1 MRVSALEVGEQV
13 GKGLGGLFD
22 GLRGGYIFGDGQG
35 LCRVVVC
42 HDVYCSIF
50 TRFDGVRGRWVMF
63 GKLGGFGMILAAT
76 AAGWSCA
83 LAENRVVDE
92 PGGTDPG
99 GYGEEGAGGRGFYG

>member
-22 GLRGGYIFGDGQG
+22 GLRGGYIFSDGQG

-50 TRFDGVRGRWVMF
+50 TRFDGAARRG
-63 GKLGGFGMILAAT
+63 GKNAQKQHTLKASLNRLVCALVEATTELGFRTYARSILYRGHAAT
-76 AAGWSCA
+76 RSIHS
-83 LAENRVVDE
+83 
-92 PGGTDPG
+92 TSS
-99 GYGEEGAGGRGFYG
+99 